1 MIFRIVEEAT
11 GRICMSIDC
20 DPETACLYL
29 QPGQVLMS
37 GGANLM
43 IDETK
48 LMVVDGVSTRKPG
61 ASDDPRLLSG
71 EGEILVALE
80 A

>member
-20 DPETACLYL
+20 DPETARLYL

-48 LMVVDGVSTRKPG
+48 LVVVDGVSTRKPG
-61 ASDDPRLLSG
+61 ASDDPRPLAG
-71 EGEILVALE
+71 EGEMLAAVE